1 MASKGS
7 ASNGSA
13 SNGSV
18 DRRNVLGLAAGRVFG
33 SSFFGGRFFGG
44 RIFGGGSLLAVLTGR
59 ASAAGAAAGPIYLN
73 AYATA
78 AEKGREPGFGVA
90 ALDGSGTPLFTTAT
104 PGRAHAIVPR
114 PGKPEA
120 VVFARRPGRWFQ
132 TLSLED
138 GAAGP
143 VVRAP
148 DDRRFT
154 GHGDYSADGRLLY
167 VAEDDVPREE
177 GAIGIYDATDGYRRL
192 GAMPTHGL
200 GPHELV
206 LMRDGTTLAVA
217 NGGVITHPDTGRA
230 KLNLDSMDSSLTYVE
245 AATGK
250 LLDKVRLPEE
260 HANLGIRHI
269 ALLDDG
275 GVAFGVQDERPIG
288 MLQPLTGAHRPG
300 SGAVRLFEAPEE
312 VLSRMQGYIGSVASD
327 GTTVAASSPMGGVI
341 GLWDA
346 AGGAWLGSTALPD
359 GCGLAPNGEGYLAT
373 SGLGVIE
380 PVSASA
386 AAGRERRAP
395 EYRWDNHLTRWV
407 A

>member
-1 MASKGS
+1 MA
-7 ASNGSA
+7 
-13 SNGSV
+13 V
-18 DRRNVLGLAAGRVFG
+18 DRRNILGMVAGPV
-33 SSFFGGRFFGG
+33 FGGRTLGG
-44 RIFGGGSLLAVLTGR
+44 RIVGGLLAVLTGK
-59 ASAAGAAAGPIYLN
+59 AHAAEVGTLYLN

-78 AEKGREPGFGVA
+78 GAEPSFGVA
-90 ALDGSGTPLFTTAT
+90 ALDRSGKVLFTTAT
-104 PGRAHAIVPR
+104 PGRAHAIMPR
-114 PGKPEA
+114 PGMAEA

-132 TLSLED
+132 TLSLAD
-138 GAAGP
+138 GTPGP

-154 GHGDYSADGRLLY
+154 GHGDYSADGRILY

-177 GAIGIYDATDGYRRL
+177 GAIGIYDAADGYRRI
-192 GAMPTHGL
+192 GVIPTHGL
-200 GPHELV
+200 GPHELI
-206 LMRDGTTLAVA
+206 LMRDGSTLAVA

-250 LLDKVRLPEE
+250 LLDKIRLPEE

-300 SGAVRLFEAPEE
+300 SGAVRQFDAPED

-327 GTTVAASSPMGGVI
+327 GRTVAASSPMGGLI
-341 GLWDA
+341 GLWNA
-346 AGGAWLGSTALPD
+346 ADGAWLGSTALAD

-380 PVSASA
+380 PVSVSA
-386 AAGRERRAP
+386 EAGPERKAP
-395 EYRWDNHLTRWV
+395 AYRWDNHLTRRV

>member
-1 MASKGS
+1 MAVKGEM
-7 ASNGSA
+7 
-13 SNGSV
+13 
-18 DRRNVLGLAAGRVFG
+18 DRRNVLGLLAGPAVGGRLLGGGLLAMLTGKAHAAGNG
-33 SSFFGGRFFGG
+33 T
-44 RIFGGGSLLAVLTGR
+44 L
-59 ASAAGAAAGPIYLN
+59 YLN

-78 AEKGREPGFGVA
+78 GTEPGYGVA
-90 ALDGSGTPLFTTAT
+90 ALDPAGKLLFTIPT
-104 PGRAHAIVPR
+104 PGRAHGIVAR
-114 PGKPEA
+114 PGVAEA

-132 TLSLED
+132 TLSLAD
-138 GAAGP
+138 GAPGP
-143 VVRAP
+143 VLRAP

-154 GHGDYSADGRLLY
+154 GHGAFSTDGRTLY

-177 GAIGIYDATDGYRRL
+177 GAIGIYDATDGYRRI
-192 GAMPTHGL
+192 GALPTHGL
-200 GPHELV
+200 GPHELI

-245 AATGK
+245 AATGR

-275 GVAFGVQDERPIG
+275 GIAFGTQDERPIG

-300 SGAVRLFEAPEE
+300 SGAVRLFDTPEV

-327 GTTVAASSPMGGVI
+327 GRTVAASSPVGGVI

-346 AGGAWLGSTALPD
+346 ASGTWLGATALAD
-359 GCGLAPNGEGYLAT
+359 GCGLAPNGDGYLAT

-380 PVSASA
+380 PVSVA
-386 AAGRERRAP
+386 AEAGPERRAP
-395 EYRWDNHLTRWV
+395 EFRWDNHLTRR
-407 A
+407 AG